1 MLSLF
6 FIMLGSGLLLL
17 VLAGFLY
24 VRWDIPDAL
33 DEVSGRKRK
42 RQIEKLQKASMSI
55 GATSVVAS
63 TTQMF
68 REGEED
74 AEISH
79 LIQNVQTSQISTSKE
94 LPSQDLGATTI
105 ISEEI
110 ATSDL
115 LSSPSPSTM
124 EVKKSVKI
132 IREMTSLET

>member
-79 LIQNVQTSQISTSKE
+79 LIQNVQTSQITTSKE

-105 ISEEI
+105 ISEEVAI
-110 ATSDL
+110 SDL
-115 LSSPSPSTM
+115 LSSPLPSTM

-132 IREMTSLET
+132 IHEMTSLET